1 MVTLNQLKIENDDKL
16 VAGVI
21 EEFQKNSIL
30 MDALT
35 YDDAVGVTGGSTMSY
50 GYLREKTEAGAAVRG
65 INGEYEA
72 NEATTER
79 VVTNLAIMGGSY
91 KIDRVIA
98 KASKGAFVD
107 QVEYQSAKKVKATKN
122 EFSNMIINGDVS
134 ADANGFDGLD
144 KILAGSS
151 TEVTA
156 TVDLSTSALVD
167 QNASAFVD
175 ELEEVLSKMDGQA
188 DFLIGNTA
196 AINKVKAVARRMTQY
211 QETKDEFGRNVS
223 KYGDITLLDMGK
235 YYNKAT
241 ETDKD
246 IIPTDE
252 NGMTDIY
259 FVRLGL
265 DGFHGITLRDG
276 SMISANLP
284 DFTTAGTVKE
294 GDVELIAGVA
304 LKSTKAAAVLR
315 NVKVK

>member
-1 MVTLNQLKIENDDKL
+1 MVTLNQLKVENDDKL
-16 VAGVI
+16 CAGVI

-50 GYLREKTEAGAAVRG
+50 GYLREKTEAGAGTRG
-65 INGEYEA
+65 VNGEYEA

-79 VVTNLAIMGGSY
+79 ITTNLAIMGGSY
-91 KIDRVIA
+91 KIDRVLA

-107 QVEYQSAKKVKATKN
+107 QVEFQSAKKVKATKN
-122 EFSNMIINGDVS
+122 EFSNMIINGDTSV
-134 ADANGFDGLD
+134 DANGFDGLD
-144 KILAGSS
+144 KILTGSS

-167 QNASAFVD
+167 QNATAFVD
-175 ELEEVLSKMDGQA
+175 ELEEVLSLMDGQA
-188 DFLIGNTA
+188 DFIIGNTS
-196 AINKVKAVARRMTQY
+196 AINKIKAVARRVTQY
-211 QETKDEFGRNVS
+211 QETKDEFGRNVA
-223 KYGDITLLDMGK
+223 KYGDIVLLDMGK
-235 YYNKAT
+235 YYDKAN
-241 ETDKD
+241 EKDVD
-246 IIPTDE
+246 IIKTNE
-252 NGMTDIY
+252 SGMTDIY

-276 SMISANLP
+276 QMISANLP
-284 DFTTAGTVKE
+284 DYSTAGAVKE
-294 GDVELIAGVA
+294 GDVELVAGVA